1 MKITKSQLKQIIKEE
16 LENAMT
22 NELFGF
28 GKKKEK
34 KANLDRQRRAA
45 EELKD
50 RFYRI
55 QKSLDKNAVDAFMD
69 MLFRHQDGL
78 YNMVNSPQLGFSDE
92 QIENKMKVVAAAISK
107 AEAGLGR

>member
-16 LENAMT
+16 LEHAMT

-34 KANLDRQRRAA
+34 KANLDRQRREA

-55 QKSLDKNAVDAFMD
+55 QKSLGKNAIDELMT
-69 MLFRHQDGL
+69 MLFRDQDGL
-78 YNMVNSPQLGFSDE
+78 YNMVTTPQLGFSDE
-92 QIENKMKVVAAAISK
+92 QIERKIKVVDAAISK
-107 AEAGLGR
+107 AEASLGR

>member
-16 LENAMT
+16 LENVMT

-34 KANLDRQRRAA
+34 KANLDRQRREA

-55 QKSLDKNAVDAFMD
+55 EKSLDKNAQNALFD
-69 MLFRHQDGL
+69 MLFRDQDGL
-78 YNMVNSPQLGFSDE
+78 HNMVSNPQLGFSDE
-92 QIENKMKVVAAAISK
+92 QIERKMKVADAAISK
-107 AEAGLGR
+107 AEASLAR

>member
-16 LENAMT
+16 LENVMT

-34 KANLDRQRRAA
+34 KANLDRQRREV

-55 QKSLDKNAVDAFMD
+55 QKSLDKNTVDALMA
-69 MLFRHQDGL
+69 MLFRDQDGL
-78 YNMVNSPQLGFSDE
+78 YNMVTGKLGFSDE
-92 QIENKMKVVAAAISK
+92 QIERKIKVTDAAISK